1 MRHDAFESSI
11 HRFRFGSAVATGIAV
26 FLTALAAT
34 TVVAQ
39 RTAPAEPAT
48 AEDRRASFEAHQAL
62 DAASPFRGLEWR
74 SVGPSIQ
81 GGRVVDIESVPE
93 DPFTFYIA
101 IASGGVWKTE
111 NNGGSFTP
119 LFDNEAT
126 IICGDLA
133 IDPRDSNRLWL
144 GTGENNSSRSS
155 YGGFG
160 VYSSK
165 DGGKTWTHRGLAD
178 TDRIGRVLVDPR
190 DSNRV
195 YVAAL
200 GKLYTPGGQRGVFR
214 TTDGGDTWKAVLP
227 SEGFTGAI
235 DLVMDPTNS
244 RVLYAAMWERS
255 RRPWNFVEGGTGS
268 GIYKSTDGGDTWTRL
283 SGGFPQ
289 TEHIGRIGL
298 SISPAKPRRIYAVI
312 DNQEPLPE
320 EEWDLGTSAVN
331 AKRLRSMSKEEFLR
345 QDPDEID
352 SFARSL
358 DVADD
363 LDGKKLTAMVKNDE
377 VTIEQLLDAL
387 GDANASLFASD
398 IRGLQVWRSDDAG
411 KTWNVTHD
419 EPLDNVVFTYGYYF
433 GQVRTDPTDADRI
446 YVTGVPMIGSTDGG
460 KTFTGIA
467 DRSVHVDHHE
477 MWIDRHHP
485 NRIIAGNDGGLDI
498 SYDYGKTWARMDKM
512 ALAQFYTIELDDARP
527 YNIYGGTQ
535 DNGTLKG
542 SSRAEGGDDSWE
554 FIGGGD
560 GMYVQIDPRDGTR
573 YVGYQFGFYNRRG
586 PGGGG
591 SVRPQ
596 RKLLE
601 PALRYNWC
609 TPVQLSS
616 HNQDIVWFGTNKL
629 FRSMDQG
636 RTWTAISPDLTRSPN
651 RGDVPYGTISTVG
664 ESTLHFGLIW
674 VGTDDGQVHV
684 TKDGG
689 ATWRDVGSG
698 LPADR
703 WVTRVTPSRVE
714 RDRCYVSFSG
724 YRDDDIAAY
733 VFVTEDL
740 GATWRSIANGLPA
753 EAVNVIREDPKNADI
768 LWVGTDRGVYVSLDR
783 GDSWNALP
791 GAIPNVPVHD
801 LQVHERDR
809 EVVAG
814 THGRSAYVLDAKPVQ
829 ELTPEIR
836 ESALHVF
843 KKPELRHRRSWGR
856 EPSPWYPN
864 PDGPP
869 TTEFTIW
876 SSEAG
881 TIRATI
887 LDDEENALARFESDV
902 VAGVDV
908 IEWDL
913 LLEEELAIPVEEAR
927 AAANAAKRAEADE
940 KQNESDESSADAGS
954 SADTPDVG
962 SLAEVPWAE
971 ALRLGRRLAV
981 TPGKYEIRIER
992 GDATATRKFVVK

>member
-101 IASGGVWKTE
+101 IASGGVWKTG

-214 TTDGGDTWKAVLP
+214 TTDGGDTWTAVLP

-320 EEWDLGTSAVN
+320 EDWDLGTSAVN

-419 EPLDNVVFTYGYYF
+419 KPLDDVVFTYGYYF

-753 EAVNVIREDPKNADI
+753 EAVNVIREDPKSADI

-927 AAANAAKRAEADE
+927 AAANAAKRAESDAN
-940 KQNESDESSADAGS
+940 QNESDESSADAGS
-954 SADTPDVG
+954 SADTTDVG